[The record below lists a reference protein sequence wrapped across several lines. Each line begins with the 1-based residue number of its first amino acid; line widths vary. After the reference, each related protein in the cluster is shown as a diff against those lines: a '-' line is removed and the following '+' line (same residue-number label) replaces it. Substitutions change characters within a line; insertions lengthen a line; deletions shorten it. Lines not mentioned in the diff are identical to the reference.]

1 MSQAFHLLQLQK
13 IDSQLDQIESRAQEI
28 NALLSNHSEVETA
41 QRLLQQADTVFKQKQ
56 QALRKIEQEAQAK
69 RIKLEQS
76 EENLYSGRVKIPK
89 ELRDLENEVQA
100 LKRALSALED
110 RQLEAM
116 IELEQA
122 ETEYRQAELQVQRAL
137 ATETEQHAS
146 LRGELENLLRNRDRL
161 LREREVILNQ
171 IEPSNQVIYQQL
183 RERKRGIAV
192 ATVEDDTC
200 SACGSTL
207 TPAERQAARF
217 PHQLVFCS
225 SCGRILYAG

>member
-13 IDSQLDQIESRAQEI
+13 IDSQLDQIENRFQEI
-28 NALLSNHSEVETA
+28 NALLSNHSQVEEA
-41 QRLLQQADTVFKQKQ
+41 QHHLQQVEALFKEKQ
-56 QALRKIEQEAQAK
+56 LALKKIEHEVQAK

-100 LKRALSALED
+100 LKRALATLED

-116 IELEQA
+116 IDLEQA
-122 ETEYRQAELQVQRAL
+122 EAEYRQAEAQF
-137 ATETEQHAS
+137 QHAQAEAAERNTG
-146 LRGELENLLRNRDRL
+146 LRGELETLARSRDRL

-171 IEPSNQVIYQQL
+171 IDPQNRAIYQQL
-183 RERKRGIAV
+183 RSRKRGIAV
-192 ATVEDDTC
+192 ATVVDETC

>member
-13 IDSQLDQIESRAQEI
+13 IDSQLDQIEIRSQEI
-28 NALLSNHSEVETA
+28 NSLLSDHSQLEEA
-41 QRLLQQADTVFKQKQ
+41 QRHLQQAEM
-56 QALRKIEQEAQAK
+56 ALREKQLALKRIEQDVQTK

-100 LKRALSALED
+100 LKRALAILED

-116 IELEQA
+116 IELERA
-122 ETEYRQAELQVQRAL
+122 ETEYRQAEAQAQQAQAEEAER
-137 ATETEQHAS
+137 HAS
-146 LRGELENLLRNRDRL
+146 LRGELDSLARSRERL

-171 IEPSNQVIYQQL
+171 IEPQNQAIYQQL
-183 RERKRGIAV
+183 RLRKRGIAV
-192 ATVEDDTC
+192 ATVVDETC